1 MTEVLAIQ
9 KPVYTDLLS
18 KSVDWFLY
26 DKDLRHEGV
35 NFAKIKEYNYFWMQT
50 YGATRLLSRKT
61 FFKHNKTLL
70 NNTNS
75 TK

>member
-26 DKDLRHEGV
+26 DRDLCHEGV
-35 NFAKIKEYNYFWMQT
+35 NFVKIKEYNYF
-50 YGATRLLSRKT
+50 
-61 FFKHNKTLL
+61 
-70 NNTNS
+70 
-75 TK
+75 

>member
-26 DKDLRHEGV
+26 DRDLRHEGV
-35 NFAKIKEYNYFWMQT
+35 NFAKIKEYNYF
-50 YGATRLLSRKT
+50 
-61 FFKHNKTLL
+61 
-70 NNTNS
+70 
-75 TK
+75 